1 MSLSSAISASVSALN
16 VQSSA
21 LATVANNLANSST
34 VGYKAAE
41 SLFSSLL
48 TSSVGAATTG
58 GVTVATQ
65 NNVSL
70 QGLLATSTVDTYM
83 AIDGKGMFVVTADPD
98 SNELSYTRN
107 GQFTIDTDGYLT
119 YNGYY
124 LQGWATDSD
133 GTVVSG
139 TNSSTMTAI
148 DTDAVASPAQAT
160 SAIAMEANLPAEAAV
175 GDSFTSTFEVFD
187 SLGTAGIMSVTW
199 TKTAE
204 NSWTASFSDPTLSS
218 DETQT
223 IGTVSSDEITL
234 TFNDDGTLAST
245 DPSPPALS
253 ITGWTTG
260 AGDSDI
266 SLDLG
271 TAGGTDGMTQYSTG
285 AASLSVSLETEQD
298 GVAYG
303 TLSGISVGDDG
314 TIFASFTNGSE
325 LAIYKVAIAT
335 FNNVNGLS
343 SGSNGI
349 YTETAASGAPS
360 LHLSG
365 EAGAGTIYGGYTES
379 STTDTNLE
387 FSRMMAAQQAYSGAA
402 QAMTTAN
409 SMFDTLMNAVR

>member
-1 MSLSSAISASVSALN
+1 MSLSSAISAAVSALN

-48 TSSVGAATTG
+48 TSSVGSATTG

-65 NNVSL
+65 NNVSM

-83 AIDGKGMFVVTADPD
+83 AIDGNGMFVVAADPD

-124 LQGWATDSD
+124 LQGWATDAD
-133 GTVVSG
+133 GNVVGG

-148 DTDAVASPAQAT
+148 DTDAVSSPAKAT
-160 SAIAMEANLPAEAAV
+160 TAIEMAANLPAEADV
-175 GDSFTSTFEVFD
+175 GDTFESTLEVYD
-187 SLGTAGIMSVTW
+187 SLGTAGLMSVTW

-204 NSWTASFSDPTLSS
+204 NSWTASFSNPTLST
-218 DETQT
+218 DETQE
-223 IGTVSSDEITL
+223 IGTVSSSDITI

-245 DPSPPALS
+245 NPSPPTLTIS
-253 ITGWTTG
+253 NWTTG

-266 SLDLG
+266 SLDMG
-271 TAGGTDGMTQYSTG
+271 TVDGTDGLTQYSTG
-285 AASLSVSLETEQD
+285 SASLSVSLDYKQD
-298 GVAYG
+298 GVTYG
-303 TLSGISVGDDG
+303 TLSGISIGDSG
-314 TIFASFTNGSE
+314 TIYATYTNGSQ
-325 LAIYKVAIAT
+325 LAIYKVAVAT
-335 FNNVNGLS
+335 FNNVNGLE

-349 YTETAASGAPS
+349 YTETAISGSPS
-360 LHLSG
+360 LHISG

-387 FSRMMAAQQAYSGAA
+387 FSKMMAAQQAYSGAA